1 MQAAVDSCFFP
12 IYEIE
17 HGHTTITYDP
27 DATQRRHPVS
37 DWLKLMGKTSHLL
50 KPENAEIVAGIQAET
65 ERRWARVKAMHEH
78 PLL

>member
-1 MQAAVDSCFFP
+1 M
-12 IYEIE
+12 
-17 HGHTTITYDP
+17 
-27 DATQRRHPVS
+27 S

-65 ERRWARVKAMHEH
+65 ERRWARIKAMHEH